1 MDSVMSKEALRS
13 TFRVRR
19 SALSKEERARTDLR
33 IASRLLELPEVVRA
47 DCVFTYLSF
56 GSEVDTRF
64 VITRCWEM
72 GKRVCL
78 PRCAAGYTLTWH
90 AVEDLD
96 HLVRSRFGM
105 EEPAAGAPQ
114 AQPAG
119 SVYSVALVPGLAFD
133 RRGFRLGY
141 GGGYYDRFL
150 PAFSGVSIGLC
161 RSDLLSDELPSL
173 SEYDYPVDLVVT
185 DNEAIRPAAPLV
197 R

>member
-19 SALSKEERARTDLR
+19 SALSKEERARADLR

-96 HLVRSRFGM
+96 HLVRSLFGM

-185 DNEAIRPAAPLV
+185 DNEAIRPAAPPV

>member
-19 SALSKEERARTDLR
+19 SALSKEERARADLR
-33 IASRLLELPEVVRA
+33 IASRLLELSEVVRA

-78 PRCAAGYTLTWH
+78 PRCAAGFTLTWH

-185 DNEAIRPAAPLV
+185 DDEAIRPAAPPV

>member
-1 MDSVMSKEALRS
+1 MSKEALRS

-19 SALSKEERARTDLR
+19 SALSKEERARADLR

-90 AVEDLD
+90 AVDGLD

-185 DNEAIRPAAPLV
+185 DNEAIRPAAPPV

>member
-19 SALSKEERARTDLR
+19 SALSKEERARADLR
-33 IASRLLELPEVVRA
+33 IASRLLELSEVVRA

-78 PRCAAGYTLTWH
+78 PRCAAGFALTWH

-185 DNEAIRPAAPLV
+185 DDEAIRPAAPPV

>member
-19 SALSKEERARTDLR
+19 SALPKEERARADLR

-185 DNEAIRPAAPLV
+185 DNEAIRPAAPPV

>member
-1 MDSVMSKEALRS
+1 MSKEALRS

-19 SALSKEERARTDLR
+19 SALSKEERARADLR

-64 VITRCWEM
+64 VITQCWEM
-72 GKRVCL
+72 GKLVCL

-185 DNEAIRPAAPLV
+185 DDEAIRPAAPPV

>member
-13 TFRVRR
+13 TLRVRR
-19 SALSKEERARTDLR
+19 SALSKEERARADLR
-33 IASRLLELPEVVRA
+33 IAGRLLELPEVVRA

-72 GKRVCL
+72 RKRVCL
-78 PRCAAGYTLTWH
+78 PRCAAGHTLTWH

-161 RSDLLSDELPSL
+161 RSDLLSDELSSL
-173 SEYDYPVDLVVT
+173 GEYDYPVDLVVT
-185 DNEAIRPAAPLV
+185 DNEAIRPAAPPV

>member
-1 MDSVMSKEALRS
+1 MSKEALRS
-13 TFRVRR
+13 TLRVRR
-19 SALSKEERARTDLR
+19 SALSKEERARADLR
-33 IASRLLELPEVVRA
+33 IAGRLLELPEVVRA

-78 PRCAAGYTLTWH
+78 PRCAAGHMLTWH

>member
-1 MDSVMSKEALRS
+1 MSKEALRS
-13 TFRVRR
+13 TLRARR
-19 SALSKEERARTDLR
+19 SALSKEERARADLR

-64 VITRCWEM
+64 VITWCWEM

-185 DNEAIRPAAPLV
+185 DNEAIRPAAPPV

>member
-13 TFRVRR
+13 SLRVRR
-19 SALSKEERARTDLR
+19 SALSKEERARADLR
-33 IASRLLELPEVVRA
+33 IAGRLLELPEVVRA

-72 GKRVCL
+72 RKRV
-78 PRCAAGYTLTWH
+78 WH

-185 DNEAIRPAAPLV
+185 DNEAIRPAAPPV

>member
-1 MDSVMSKEALRS
+1 MSKEALRS
-13 TFRVRR
+13 SLRVRR
-19 SALSKEERARTDLR
+19 SALSKEERARADLR
-33 IASRLLELPEVVRA
+33 IAGRLLELPEVVRA

-72 GKRVCL
+72 RKRVCL
-78 PRCAAGYTLTWH
+78 PRCAAGHTLTWH
-90 AVEDLD
+90 AVEDFD

-185 DNEAIRPAAPLV
+185 DNEAIRPAAPPV

>member
-1 MDSVMSKEALRS
+1 MSKEALRS
-13 TFRVRR
+13 TLRVRR
-19 SALSKEERARTDLR
+19 SALSKEERARADLR
-33 IASRLLELPEVVRA
+33 IAGRLLELPEVVRA

-78 PRCAAGYTLTWH
+78 PRCAAGHTLTWN

-161 RSDLLSDELPSL
+161 RSDLLSDELSSL

>member
-1 MDSVMSKEALRS
+1 MSKEALRS

-19 SALSKEERARTDLR
+19 SALSKEERARADLR

-114 AQPAG
+114 AQPAS

-185 DNEAIRPAAPLV
+185 DNEAIRPAAPPV

>member
-13 TFRVRR
+13 SLRVRR
-19 SALSKEERARTDLR
+19 SALSKEERARADLR
-33 IASRLLELPEVVRA
+33 IAGRLLELPEVVRA

-72 GKRVCL
+72 RKRVCL
-78 PRCAAGYTLTWH
+78 PRCAAGHTLTWH
-90 AVEDLD
+90 AVEDLA

-185 DNEAIRPAAPLV
+185 DNEAIRPAAPPV

>member
-1 MDSVMSKEALRS
+1 
-13 TFRVRR
+13 
-19 SALSKEERARTDLR
+19 
-33 IASRLLELPEVVRA
+33 
-47 DCVFTYLSF
+47 
-56 GSEVDTRF
+56 
-64 VITRCWEM
+64 
-72 GKRVCL
+72 
-78 PRCAAGYTLTWH
+78 
-90 AVEDLD
+90 
-96 HLVRSRFGM
+96 M

-185 DNEAIRPAAPLV
+185 DNEAIRPAAPPV